1 MKQGKKICKTLKDI
15 RREIAKAN
23 DIEYEPRECKHEG
36 DCLGTCPACEAE
48 VSYLERQLDLRRKL
62 GKAVA
67 VVGISAG
74 LAGLAACGSKK
85 AVASPEIDGGKL
97 QGEPTVPE
105 LAGIP
110 MIPTTIIEANV
121 DTAKACATT
130 MEEKIFGDISET
142 MPMFRGGNNGLKE
155 YIRQNLRYPMNFED
169 SIQGRVIVSFTVNE
183 DGSLSDAKIAKS
195 LHEQL
200 DAEALRLVNEM
211 PKWVPAKRNGKAVK
225 VKYVL
230 PVTFTT
236 E

>member
-1 MKQGKKICKTLKDI
+1 MKRGKKICKTLKDI

-23 DIEYEPRECKHEG
+23 DIKYEPRECKHEG

-48 VSYLERQLDLRRKL
+48 VRYLERQLDLRRKL

-85 AVASPEIDGGKL
+85 AITSPEVDGGKL
-97 QGEPTVPE
+97 QGEPAEPV

-110 MIPTTIIEANV
+110 MISNRIEAAV
-121 DTAKACATT
+121 DTLQTCATA
-130 MEEKIFGDISET
+130 EDEKIFGDVDET
-142 MPMFRGGNNGLKE
+142 MPMFRGGNQGLQE
-155 YIRQNLRYPMNFED
+155 YISQNLRYPMNFED
-169 SIQGRVIVSFTVNE
+169 SIQGRVIVTFTINE
-183 DGSLSDAKIAKS
+183 DGSLSDAKITKS

-211 PKWVPAKRNGKAVK
+211 PKWVPARRLGKAVK
-225 VKYVL
+225 VKYNL
-230 PVTFTT
+230 PIIFNRP
-236 E
+236 

>member
-1 MKQGKKICKTLKDI
+1 MKRGKKICKTLKDI

-36 DCLGTCPACEAE
+36 DCMGTCPACEAE

-85 AVASPEIDGGKL
+85 AVASEDIPHL
-97 QGEPTVPE
+97 QGDPVAPPPE

-110 MIPTTIIEANV
+110 TIPTTVIEANV
-121 DTAKACATT
+121 DTMK
-130 MEEKIFGDISET
+130 EEIFGDIIET

-169 SIQGRVIVSFTVNE
+169 SIQGRVIVTFTINE
-183 DGSLSDAKIAKS
+183 DGSLSDAKITKS

-211 PKWVPAKRNGKAVK
+211 PKWVPARRLGKAVK
-225 VKYVL
+225 VKYTL